1 MILTEIKKKEPIMTA
16 PYPTKAEMDY
26 RQNGL
31 VLPKERKN
39 LEILL
44 RDVHQKGFLDIELLY
59 QLKEREGVKSVE
71 KEIEDKLENNDQD
84 ELLERSGSFQRAFEK
99 CLQL

>member
-59 QLKEREGVKSVE
+59 QLKERESVKKVE
-71 KEIEDKLENNDQD
+71 QEIEDTIKNVDED
-84 ELLERSGSFQRAFEK
+84 ELRECSGSFQRAFEK
-99 CLQL
+99 CL

>member
-1 MILTEIKKKEPIMTA
+1 MNKPTFAA
-16 PYPTKAEMDY
+16 PYPSKAEMDY

-31 VLPKERKN
+31 VLPKDKKH

-59 QLKEREGVKSVE
+59 RLKQKESLKRVE
-71 KEIEDKLENNDQD
+71 QQIEDTIKDVEEDQLR
-84 ELLERSGSFQRAFEK
+84 ECSKSFQRAFHRSLE
-99 CLQL
+99 LVG

>member
-1 MILTEIKKKEPIMTA
+1 MITTEAKKKDYVPSA

-26 RQNGL
+26 NQNGL
-31 VLPKERKN
+31 VLPKDPKN

-59 QLKEREGVKSVE
+59 QLKQKEAVRDVE
-71 KEIEDKLENNDQD
+71 KEIADRIENPLE
-84 ELLERSGSFQRAFEK
+84 EGTPLFQRVFER
-99 CLQL
+99 CLAV

>member
-1 MILTEIKKKEPIMTA
+1 MNKPSFTA
-16 PYPTKAEMDY
+16 PYPSKAEMDY

-31 VLPKERKN
+31 VLPTDKRH

-59 QLKEREGVKSVE
+59 RLRQKESLKQVE
-71 KEIEDKLENNDQD
+71 LEIEDKIKDIDED
-84 ELLERSGSFQRAFEK
+84 ELRECSGSFQRAFEL
-99 CLQL
+99 CLQD

>member
-1 MILTEIKKKEPIMTA
+1 MNKPTFAA
-16 PYPTKAEMDY
+16 PYPTKAQMDY

-31 VLPKERKN
+31 VLPKERKH

-44 RDVHQKGFLDIELLY
+44 RDVHEKGFLDIELLY
-59 QLKEREGVKSVE
+59 RLKQRESVKKVE
-71 KEIEDKLENNDQD
+71 QEIEDTIKNVD
-84 ELLERSGSFQRAFEK
+84 EDVLRECSGSFQRVFEK

>member
-1 MILTEIKKKEPIMTA
+1 MNKPTFAA
-16 PYPTKAEMDY
+16 PYPTKAQMDY

-31 VLPKERKN
+31 VLPKERKH

-44 RDVHQKGFLDIELLY
+44 RDVHEKGFLDIELLY
-59 QLKEREGVKSVE
+59 RLKQRESVKKVE
-71 KEIEDKLENNDQD
+71 QEIEDTIKNVDED
-84 ELLERSGSFQRAFEK
+84 ELRECSGSFQRAFEK

>member
-1 MILTEIKKKEPIMTA
+1 MTA